1 MRVNL
6 LAKRYAQAVF
16 ELSVENKTTDK
27 VAHDLVLIKEV
38 LEENRKLRR
47 ILENPVL
54 DDSKKATLLTKL
66 FAKHVEELT
75 ARFLH
80 LITRKGRASYLLS
93 ICQAFDEVYKEYRNI
108 LSAELITATPVD
120 KKIRESIINKFQ
132 QITDKTI
139 ALTETV
145 NEDIIGGFVV
155 KMGDYQYDASIVNQ
169 LKRLKKEFSKNL
181 YVKQF

>member
-16 ELSVENKTTDK
+16 DLSVENKTTDK
-27 VAHDLVLIKEV
+27 VARNLVLIKEV
-38 LEENRKLRR
+38 LQENRQLRR

-54 DDSKKATLLTKL
+54 DDSKKATVLSKL

-93 ICQAFDEVYKEYRNI
+93 ICEAFDEIYKEYRNI
-108 LSAELITATPVD
+108 LSAELVTAIDVD
-120 KKIRESIINKFQ
+120 KKIRKSIIAKLQ
-132 QITDKTI
+132 QITDKNI
-139 ALTETV
+139 ELIETV

-155 KMGDYQYDASIVNQ
+155 KMGDYQYDASIANQ